1 MNSRAKQLFS
11 GLAALTF
18 MALCLLHA
26 DWAGDY
32 PIGWFLSRI
41 GETILIA
48 GGLTGV
54 ITYFWDTG
62 VRK

>member
-18 MALCLLHA
+18 MALCLSHA
-26 DWAGDY
+26 DYAGDY
-32 PIGWFLSRI
+32 PIGWFLSRAA
-41 GETILIA
+41 ETILIA

-54 ITYFWDTG
+54 ITYFWGDG
-62 VRK
+62 DRR